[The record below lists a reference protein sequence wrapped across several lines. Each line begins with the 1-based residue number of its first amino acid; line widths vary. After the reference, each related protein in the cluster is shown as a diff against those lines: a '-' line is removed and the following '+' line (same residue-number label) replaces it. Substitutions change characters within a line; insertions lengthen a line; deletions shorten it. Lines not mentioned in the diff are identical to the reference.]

1 VKNSHLFGTILVSCL
16 VTVGPAFAAPAAPSR
31 SGVPATTASTA
42 KPVLPVARPAAA
54 PAAKPV
60 QPVSK
65 PDGTEPVQDPIGV
78 VVEPPS
84 RLPENF
90 QPAVDLK
97 RVAIGNQ
104 AGLLKIFHRE
114 TGHEA
119 YFRTLDDCNS
129 ARFTA
134 EQRQAIFAELGLTS
148 DEVELAA
155 RQVMVDYPK
164 LPKRAVLAFL
174 GAIGSDPSLEPALR
188 TLMQRY
194 LAERYAVEKDN
205 ILRRQA
211 LLSLALMHKVD
222 AQTVEMVTQVFET
235 ESNLWLTFPVQMFF
249 QHHAPTIRDLALL
262 EVIRGRAGSV
272 ASLYTEN
279 VLKSLDEASAMPSAP
294 PSEQAPAAPETPAS
308 AETSPVPG
316 PSTSQPVPTPSSPQ
330 APPATE
336 ASSPDSD
343 SPVPRVEV
351 SPAAEAPSPIE
362 PASDKPQAGTPAAPP
377 SGGAPH

>member
-1 VKNSHLFGTILVSCL
+1 MKRSHLFGAILVSCL

-31 SGVPATTASTA
+31 PGTPATTAS
-42 KPVLPVARPAAA
+42 
-54 PAAKPV
+54 AAKPV
-60 QPVSK
+60 QPAARPAQPASAPAV
-65 PDGTEPVQDPIGV
+65 TQAQQDPVGV

-84 RLPENF
+84 RLPQNF
-90 QPAVDLK
+90 QPEVDLK

-114 TGHEA
+114 TGKEA

-134 EQRQAIFAELGLTS
+134 EQRQAIFAELGLTP
-148 DEVELAA
+148 DELELAA

-174 GAIGSDPSLEPALR
+174 GAIGSDPSLEPALQ

-211 LLSLALMHKVD
+211 LLSLALMYRVD

-235 ESNLWLTFPVQMFF
+235 EKNLWLTFPVQMFF
-249 QHHAPTIRDLALL
+249 QHHAPTIRELALL

-279 VLKSLDEASAMPSAP
+279 VLKSLDEASALQAPSEASAPQAPSEASAP
-294 PSEQAPAAPETPAS
+294 PASTGAS
-308 AETSPVPG
+308 AESTPATPDVTPGSPAPQTPAASES
-316 PSTSQPVPTPSSPQ
+316 PSPDS
-330 APPATE
+330 APPA
-336 ASSPDSD
+336 
-343 SPVPRVEV
+343 PRVEV
-351 SPAAEAPSPIE
+351 SPAAEAPTPDE
-362 PASDKPQAGTPAAPP
+362 PEAEKPQAGNPAPP
-377 SGGAPH
+377 SSGGAPL